1 MPMYTRA
8 AAVSM
13 KFSAGCIERVQNES
27 LRNGQATDVESAET
41 QLLEEAESVLRT
53 LQQIKNVYEG
63 KRDRLTY
70 SAQEKLHADAKQTL
84 P

>member
-13 KFSAGCIERVQNES
+13 KFPAGCIERVQNES